1 MQPTNSISWRLVCS
15 FPIDK
20 KLPVLLVKLAIRAI
34 ASLSYVFCFLMV
46 GAALCLL
53 ITCKENDVDEQ
64 CGLVSPCVVTV
75 LPLTILIRHFVT
87 STLVRIVAGSIIF
100 FSSYFSC
107 LTGIFSRVSTMK
119 TCISSHQLLQD
130 YCLFV

>member
-1 MQPTNSISWRLVCS
+1 MCS
-15 FPIDK
+15 LPIGK

-53 ITCKENDVDEQ
+53 ITCEEDDVDKQ

-75 LPLTILIRHFVT
+75 LPLTILIPHFGT
-87 STLVRIVAGSIIF
+87 STLVRIDGGSIP
-100 FSSYFSC
+100 FSP
-107 LTGIFSRVSTMK
+107 L
-119 TCISSHQLLQD
+119 ISHGLQGS
-130 YCLFV
+130 LVVFLQ